1 MAGQKGWQWL
11 DTKDAQMSDRPIVF
25 GAAYSVYVRAVRL
38 VLHEKGVAYD
48 LVPIDV
54 FASSGVPPEHLAR
67 HPFGRIPAFEHDGFT
82 LYESGAIARYID
94 AAFDGPPLQPAEPRA
109 QARMNQALSVLDGY
123 CYRTLVWD
131 IFVERVRAP
140 ATGRAPDEARIAA
153 ALPRADTCLRA
164 LAEIGGAGPWL
175 ARQPWMQPLEIQ
187 PQPDQLF
194 IWALARLPFQTFAA
208 EPVPDAKAAL
218 AQLHQRLSTDI
229 SWREHLIGP
238 FPLVMT
244 NNEISLH
251 GLPFITPNVE
261 AVSEPAGDFLV
272 GGFFPNPG
280 RSKPLPPELFAPLS
294 RSNLVYYHWEI
305 TPERLN
311 ELPQM
316 SQLALMLTRHR
327 QLNGQSVAAKWLD
340 RAGPAL
346 GSTVTEVMQTAPNE
360 LAFKRTAPGGLTA
373 IELLLFA
380 NWLEAPQFPA
390 LDLRLPP
397 PRVRPGM
404 RPVNLPAMPPG
415 APASHP

>member
-1 MAGQKGWQWL
+1 MDCGQNQLSLENEILEPFVKTRIVVVETNWL
-11 DTKDAQMSDRPIVF
+11 TADLNWPRLARIFPSLKEFDFPKIQMQVVGRDGNFQLTGKLALAQPLPPLENWRLPASTIHQPLVSF
-25 GAAYSVYVRAVRL
+25 TAVR
-38 VLHEKGVAYD
+38 
-48 LVPIDV
+48 
-54 FASSGVPPEHLAR
+54 
-67 HPFGRIPAFEHDGFT
+67 
-82 LYESGAIARYID
+82 
-94 AAFDGPPLQPAEPRA
+94 
-109 QARMNQALSVLDGY
+109 
-123 CYRTLVWD
+123 
-131 IFVERVRAP
+131 
-140 ATGRAPDEARIAA
+140 
-153 ALPRADTCLRA
+153 
-164 LAEIGGAGPWL
+164 GAGPWL

>member
-1 MAGQKGWQWL
+1 
-11 DTKDAQMSDRPIVF
+11 
-25 GAAYSVYVRAVRL
+25 
-38 VLHEKGVAYD
+38 
-48 LVPIDV
+48 
-54 FASSGVPPEHLAR
+54 
-67 HPFGRIPAFEHDGFT
+67 
-82 LYESGAIARYID
+82 
-94 AAFDGPPLQPAEPRA
+94 
-109 QARMNQALSVLDGY
+109 
-123 CYRTLVWD
+123 
-131 IFVERVRAP
+131 
-140 ATGRAPDEARIAA
+140 
-153 ALPRADTCLRA
+153 
-164 LAEIGGAGPWL
+164 
-175 ARQPWMQPLEIQ
+175 
-187 PQPDQLF
+187 
-194 IWALARLPFQTFAA
+194 
-208 EPVPDAKAAL
+208 
-218 AQLHQRLSTDI
+218 
-229 SWREHLIGP
+229 
-238 FPLVMT
+238 
-244 NNEISLH
+244 
-251 GLPFITPNVE
+251 
-261 AVSEPAGDFLV
+261 
-272 GGFFPNPG
+272 
-280 RSKPLPPELFAPLS
+280 LS